1 MAFPYPNSVREIAL
15 SKKNLILTDGASRGN
30 PGAAGWA
37 YILLS
42 GEKQKAIEC
51 CGYSPKETNNRMEIQ
66 SCLEAFKCAKE
77 LQLKNDLI
85 FLSDSKFVI
94 EATTNWR
101 FSWRKKNWHKSD
113 GSPVLHTD
121 LWQELDQIANE
132 FKHTFFHVEAH
143 KGHPANT
150 RCDQLAVEAA
160 LQENP
165 QLFKGS
171 LESYPHF
178 QKISLE
184 SVFASPKYLCWN
196 QFKKIEFDKWPEAQ
210 EFMQKNPGFRVKK
223 IFSSESS

>member
-1 MAFPYPNSVREIAL
+1 MALPYPNTLNEIAR
-15 SKKNLILTDGASRGN
+15 SQKNLILTDGASRGN
-30 PGAAGWA
+30 PGPAGWA

-42 GEKQKAIEC
+42 GEQEKAREN
-51 CGYSPKETNNRMEIQ
+51 CGHSPKDTNNRMEIQ
-66 SCLEAFKCAKE
+66 SCLEALKFAKE
-77 LQLKNDLI
+77 LGLQKEI
-85 FLSDSKFVI
+85 IILSDSKFVI
-94 EATTNWR
+94 EATTSWR

-121 LWQELDQIANE
+121 LWKELDVLADG
-132 FKHTFFHVEAH
+132 FKPKFFHVEAH

-171 LESYPHF
+171 LHSYPHF

-184 SVFASPKYLCWN
+184 EIYDSPRYLCWN
-196 QFKKIEFDKWPEAQ
+196 HSKKVEFEKWPQAQ

-223 IFSSESS
+223 IFSPEQ

>member
-1 MAFPYPNSVREIAL
+1 MGLPYPNSLHEIIL
-15 SKKNLILTDGASRGN
+15 SEKNIILTDGASRGN

-42 GEKQKAIEC
+42 GEQKTVVEN
-51 CGYSPKETNNRMEIQ
+51 CGHSPKDTNNRMEIQ

-77 LQLKNDLI
+77 LKLKNQLI
-85 FLSDSKFVI
+85 ILSDSKFVI
-94 EATTNWR
+94 EATRSWR

-113 GSPVLHTD
+113 GSPVLHVD
-121 LWQELDQIANE
+121 LWKELDILADE
-132 FKHTFFHVEAH
+132 LSHKFFHIEAH

-150 RCDQLAVEAA
+150 RCDLLAVEAA

-165 QLFKGS
+165 KLFKGS
-171 LESYPHF
+171 LENYPHF

-184 SVFASPKYLCWN
+184 SIYSSPRYLCWN
-196 QFKKIEFDKWPEAQ
+196 QSKKIEFEKWPQAQ

-223 IFSSESS
+223 IFSPEE